1 MLIVQYLNHFLTST
15 RICQM
20 LANHAGNLSCD
31 TGVVNLE
38 AVLAGTMPVMFSIAM
53 RFKKI
58 YANVVKCEA

>member
-1 MLIVQYLNHFLTST
+1 
-15 RICQM
+15 M